1 MANQSRTYKQIS
13 SSGNVYNMLALPGT
27 NYFKFQILNKMGSHI
42 ERLYNE
48 KNKKNVY
55 GIAHFIEHLG
65 FRNPKDYS
73 TPELMSILK
82 NEGNYNASTDYDRI
96 DYWFETSMDKA
107 PLAVKL
113 VCNYALN
120 NLDKID
126 TKEYDIEKKVVYNE
140 SKRYQDDP
148 QTMFWFNTGTVLS
161 DYNVEDNV
169 IGIPETIDTFTID
182 DCIKI
187 KNNFLKSG
195 TNTYNVTYD
204 PAVKSAAEIIDI
216 IESELERHQPLDMGD
231 VIGQDEYMSVVTP
244 PKNGEFELK
253 STTDQEMTYLS
264 FDVVKNK
271 MTADYGNSYLARYAE
286 DTSLDDV
293 IREQNGLTYGVSMIS
308 SIDGYKY
315 YTGFGCD
322 VSAGTRGQMLELFE
336 ESVSA
341 SMDNWNEDTHAK
353 LLKANTLKRV
363 MALMDQKVHM
373 AWHTLATWSPE
384 VIDDLH
390 DVLEENLDLAYD
402 KLDEKYCSY
411 DKVSEYLIDFKEK
424 VDAGEYGKVI
434 G

>member
-204 PAVKSAAEIIDI
+204 PSVKSAAEIIDI

-322 VSAGTRGQMLELFE
+322 VSAGTRGKMLELFE

-390 DVLEENLDLAYD
+390 DVLEENIDLAYD

>member
-161 DYNVEDNV
+161 DYNAEDNV

-341 SMDNWNEDTHAK
+341 SMDNWKEDTHAK

>member
-1 MANQSRTYKQIS
+1 
-13 SSGNVYNMLALPGT
+13 
-27 NYFKFQILNKMGSHI
+27 MGSHI

-204 PAVKSAAEIIDI
+204 PSVKSAAEIIDI

-322 VSAGTRGQMLELFE
+322 VSAGTRGKMLELFE

-390 DVLEENLDLAYD
+390 DVLEENIDLAYD

>member
-204 PAVKSAAEIIDI
+204 PSVKSAAEIIDI

-322 VSAGTRGQMLELFE
+322 VSAGTRGKMLELFE

>member
-322 VSAGTRGQMLELFE
+322 VSAGTRGKMLELFE

>member
-161 DYNVEDNV
+161 DYNAEDNV

>member
-244 PKNGEFELK
+244 PKNGEYELK